1 MKYAPVHR
9 KQSYTSSRKEV
20 HSVVHMTTNRSN
32 ILKEKARRLHTRQRR
47 DLQIAARPEEGDE
60 RDIHK
65 GGVETVA
72 RLGTR
77 SKTRSR

>member
-20 HSVVHMTTNRSN
+20 HSVVHTMTNRSN

-47 DLQIAARPEEGDE
+47 DLQIAASDRTKEMNGISTREEW
-60 RDIHK
+60 K
-65 GGVETVA
+65 
-72 RLGTR
+72 L
-77 SKTRSR
+77 